1 MRIVFG
7 NQKGGAGK
15 STLCAL
21 LANYLAIEKQVP
33 VLVLDMD
40 SQQSLRSMRERD
52 MMVQSEMP
60 YQIET
65 MRTEEYAKYR
75 QEFANK
81 DIYILMDLPG
91 TLDDKHLKVILQDA
105 DYIICP
111 FRYDFVSFVSTLDFT
126 DVVESY
132 APKHSQNKDGKENK
146 GKTNNRI
153 FYVPNMVKAN
163 VNYEQQQKANETL
176 SEKGVVTM
184 PISDR
189 VTLQRIQT
197 YALTLEQKGIVETVF
212 DFIYEAMKEVEPQV

>member
-52 MMVQSEMP
+52 MMVQTEMP

-132 APKHSQNKDGKENK
+132 TSKRPQNKDGKENK

-163 VNYEQQQKANETL
+163 VNYEQQQKANDTL
-176 SEKGVVTM
+176 SEKGVVTT

-212 DFIYEAMKEVEPQV
+212 DFIYEAMNEPEPSI

>member
-40 SQQSLRSMRERD
+40 TQQSLRSMRERD
-52 MMVQSEMP
+52 LMVQTEMP

-65 MRTEEYAKYR
+65 MQTEEYAKYR
-75 QEFANK
+75 QEFASK

-91 TLDDKHLKVILQDA
+91 TLDDKHMKAIIQDA

-132 APKHSQNKDGKENK
+132 IPKRTQNKEDKGHK
-146 GKTNNRI
+146 GKAKNTI
-153 FYVPNMVKAN
+153 FYVQNMVKAN
-163 VNYEQQQKANETL
+163 VTYEQQQRANEML
-176 SEKGVVTM
+176 SEKGVVTT

-189 VTLQRIQT
+189 VTLLRLQT
-197 YALTLEQKGIVETVF
+197 YAITSEQKGIVETVF
-212 DFIYEAMKEVEPQV
+212 DFIYEAMNEPEPK